1 MGASSFFCC
10 LDNQQP
16 KCLASTGI
24 ACGILSFAFL
34 IWGVVDLEYKY
45 NAIKVIY
52 IIAFA
57 FVIVICLAFIALFIL
72 LSLPKTGS
80 YSKIMNIG
88 RLICL
93 GILVL
98 CGITFILELIAWI
111 FLLIDYSKLHSYLK
125 DLVSGEIED
134 EDGDYDWAENLSGIE
149 SELQI
154 AGHEWGAVIVPSII
168 TLLSLVVMGLVSYYL
183 YKIFTE
189 NYNLATQIPVTTTS
203 NANTVDVT
211 VSNMNQPGLLPNNN
225 EPVPPTGTNLNNNVE
240 NKQN

>member
-1 MGASSFFCC
+1 MGASPLFCC

-24 ACGILSFAFL
+24 ACGILAFAFL
-34 IWGVVDLEYKY
+34 IWGVIDLEYKY

-134 EDGDYDWAENLSGIE
+134 EDGDYDWAEDLSGIE

-168 TLLSLVVMGLVSYYL
+168 TLLTLIVMALVANYL

-189 NYNLATQIPVTTTS
+189 NYNLTTQIPVTTTS
-203 NANTVDVT
+203 NPNTVDVT

-225 EPVPPTGTNLNNNVE
+225 EPVPPTGTNINNNVE

>member
-1 MGASSFFCC
+1 M
-10 LDNQQP
+10 
-16 KCLASTGI
+16 K
-24 ACGILSFAFL
+24 
-34 IWGVVDLEYKY
+34 
-45 NAIKVIY
+45 
-52 IIAFA
+52 
-57 FVIVICLAFIALFIL
+57 
-72 LSLPKTGS
+72 
-80 YSKIMNIG
+80 IG

-93 GILVL
+93 GILLL
-98 CGITFILELIAWI
+98 CCVTFILELIAWI

-154 AGHEWGAVIVPSII
+154 AGHEWAAVIVPSII
-168 TLLSLVVMGLVSYYL
+168 TLLTLIVMALVANYL

-189 NYNLATQIPVTTTS
+189 NYNLTTQIPVTTTS
-203 NANTVDVT
+203 NPNTVDVT

-225 EPVPPTGTNLNNNVE
+225 EPVPPTGTNLNNNGE